1 MDKREINMKVSLLK
15 IKKRAMEHLL
25 GVVET
30 FIRVTIMPI

>member
-15 IKKRAMEHLL
+15 IKKKAMEYLL